1 MFVYVLFFIAI
12 ASVLFVESNSEK
24 NREKKGD
31 TKENIGSV
39 KGVTSELRTF
49 LDGNTNDRA
58 SEERRDLN
66 CTCGVIN

>member
-12 ASVLFVESNSEK
+12 ASVLLVESNSEK

-49 LDGNTNDRA
+49 FDGNFNDKA
-58 SEERRDLN
+58 SEEKRNLN